1 MGEAIR
7 LLGEDSEYLETAKQA
22 QAAFR
27 SRFPS
32 QEECFMRDLQAGSSY
47 RVDCGLAAGVTTTVR
62 PR

>member
-1 MGEAIR
+1 MSKAVD
-7 LLGEDSEYLETAKQA
+7 LLQNNPEYLDTAKQA

-32 QEECFMRDLQAGSSY
+32 QEECFMRDLQAGNSY
-47 RVDCGLAAGVTTTVR
+47 RVDCGLAAGITTTVR